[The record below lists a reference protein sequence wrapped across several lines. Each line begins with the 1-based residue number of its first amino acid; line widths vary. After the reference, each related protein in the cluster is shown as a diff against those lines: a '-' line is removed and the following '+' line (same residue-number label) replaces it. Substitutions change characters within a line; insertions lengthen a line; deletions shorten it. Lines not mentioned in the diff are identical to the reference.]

1 MFRKLKCVS
10 FVRVFPF
17 KDSAVGTHNLDVRL
31 LPTPRYQY
39 PPPIRPNTLSRLTKR
54 SFTCFRGRPR
64 LAEKGLTCA
73 GMEFYLVS
81 FKLGV
86 PPHRLW
92 PRAAG
97 DDVLGAARHQGGHI
111 HPPRA
116 KKAGSLI
123 IRLQYFWKFLLSSL
137 RAHRGI

>member
-1 MFRKLKCVS
+1 
-10 FVRVFPF
+10 
-17 KDSAVGTHNLDVRL
+17 
-31 LPTPRYQY
+31 
-39 PPPIRPNTLSRLTKR
+39 
-54 SFTCFRGRPR
+54 
-64 LAEKGLTCA
+64 
-73 GMEFYLVS
+73 MEFYLVS

-116 KKAGSLI
+116 RKADSLI
-123 IRLQYFWKFLLSSL
+123 IRAQYFWKFLLSNLRGLTEGFEASLFVPGSKPSMAFGRGLFLMRL
-137 RAHRGI
+137 RADGGIESLGFCEA